1 MNLVRFD
8 NESSI
13 SQRRDEPVPLLL
25 SDNQARSRLT
35 MDFKQ
40 ALKGVHL
47 TTHLTN
53 SNQKTNNASWRT
65 Y

>member
-1 MNLVRFD
+1 
-8 NESSI
+8 
-13 SQRRDEPVPLLL
+13 
-25 SDNQARSRLT
+25 

-53 SNQKTNNASWRT
+53 SNQKTNNSAHLNRTHQGKTDLVASW
-65 Y
+65 